1 MTPELR
7 QAAVLVRSLPR
18 RERSRL
24 VSRLEPLQRATL
36 AGALL
41 EMPNVRREDQLH
53 VRDSLRRVVCEKQQD
68 HGQPD
73 AASELRSLVRILSA
87 ERPAVI
93 AAAINVLPPV
103 VGCFVVKA
111 LPRAA
116 RRDVL
121 GRLARMTP
129 PDAQTVE
136 ILRAMLVEQLDA
148 SRIQR
153 VSKSR
158 IV

>member
-87 ERPAVI
+87 ERP
-93 AAAINVLPPV
+93 
-103 VGCFVVKA
+103 
-111 LPRAA
+111 
-116 RRDVL
+116 
-121 GRLARMTP
+121 
-129 PDAQTVE
+129 
-136 ILRAMLVEQLDA
+136 
-148 SRIQR
+148 
-153 VSKSR
+153 
-158 IV
+158 